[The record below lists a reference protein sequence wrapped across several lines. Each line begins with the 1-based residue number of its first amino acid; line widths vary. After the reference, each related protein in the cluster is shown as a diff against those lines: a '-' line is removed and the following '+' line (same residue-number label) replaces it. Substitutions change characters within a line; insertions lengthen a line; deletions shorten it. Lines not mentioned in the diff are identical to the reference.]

1 MTSLLALISLI
12 GTAFASSSD
21 EDGSN
26 EDPVVETSEA
36 EVEPDMAAV
45 ETVTT
50 TVSSVP
56 AWVSVLEA
64 LATEPLDET
73 MPDVVEEDDS
83 DGIFLL

>member
-12 GTAFASSSD
+12 GTAFAGKAG
-21 EDGSN
+21 EDGSD
-26 EDPVVETSEA
+26 EDPVVETSEG
-36 EVEPDMAAV
+36 EVAPEMDAV

-56 AWVSVLEA
+56 EWVSVLEV
-64 LATEPLDET
+64 LSTEPMDET
-73 MPDVVEEDDS
+73 MPDMIEEEGS